1 MRERQRADAKVR
13 TSAVRGRARGFG
25 GKPVGML
32 SDPALLRVSSE
43 LSNFS
48 TSCGEVVML
57 SSDDVMFVVV
67 MDGVSSG
74 SRLTDC

>member
-32 SDPALLRVSSE
+32 SDPVSSV

-67 MDGVSSG
+67 VMDDVSSG